1 MRPAKLLMFA
11 TMSIFVW
18 IWLVGLFAPSV
29 IADNTLARFEG
40 GIGVIP
46 VRAGPAANT
55 VRGINPG
62 GQPWV
67 IRGLS
72 ADITMDGQI
81 EAVGEGVL
89 LGGGDN
95 IGTNGGQSVG
105 ATLFCAND
113 GNVQHKSGAVPLE
126 PNGDFRIDSIL
137 SPAPPNPC
145 ENPVLLIR
153 GGAGDGNWFAAGIPK
168 LD

>member
-1 MRPAKLLMFA
+1 MTKKALA
-11 TMSIFVW
+11 
-18 IWLVGLFAPSV
+18 LVLFLGIVFPLSAGAEDSLV
-29 IADNTLARFEG
+29 RFEG

-46 VRAGPAANT
+46 VRSGPAPNV
-55 VRGINPG
+55 VRGVNPG

-67 IRGLS
+67 IKSLS
-72 ADITMDGQI
+72 VDITMDGQI
-81 EAVGEGVL
+81 VAVGEGVL

-126 PNGDFRIDSIL
+126 PNGDFEIDSML

-153 GGAGDGNWFAAGIPK
+153 GGAGNGNWFAAGIPK
-168 LD
+168 Q